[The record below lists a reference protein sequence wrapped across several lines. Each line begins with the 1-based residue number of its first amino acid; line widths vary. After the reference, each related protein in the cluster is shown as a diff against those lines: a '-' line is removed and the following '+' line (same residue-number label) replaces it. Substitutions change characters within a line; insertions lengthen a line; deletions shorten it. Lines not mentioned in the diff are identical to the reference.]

1 MGTPFVCET
10 TFRVRYAET
19 DAMGIVHHAQYLV
32 YFEEGRS
39 ELSRQA
45 GASYAK
51 LEESGVALA
60 VTEAELRYLAP
71 ARYDEKIT
79 VKTQVERVRSR
90 SVTFAYQVVRTAT
103 GEQLVTG
110 RTTLI
115 SINREGQITRLPE
128 FWVKTMSKLAGQA

>member
-90 SVTFAYQVVRTAT
+90 SGTFAYQVVRTAT